1 MVSSIMGLFIGWEN
15 MNTII
20 IAGVVGLVLGIGGTV
35 GVQQATKPKEEPKP
49 IVIADPVAKE
59 LGKLDLV
66 EPICH
71 PDFIST
77 NGDGLC
83 KLLWCMT
90 QTNSATGEISGQMC
104 DNISNV
110 ENKKALLEYCS
121 QYQEQERDKCIDV
134 FFRRGS

>member
-1 MVSSIMGLFIGWEN
+1 

-20 IAGVVGLVLGIGGTV
+20 VSSVIGLIVGIGGTI
-35 GVQQATKPKEEPKP
+35 GIQQATKPKEEPKP

-66 EPICH
+66 EPICN
-71 PDFIST
+71 PDFIEK

-83 KLLWCMT
+83 MLLWCMT

-110 ENKKALLEYCS
+110 ENKKAILEYCE
-121 QYQEQERDKCIDV
+121 QYKDEERERCVDV

>member
-1 MVSSIMGLFIGWEN
+1 MVSSTMGPFNLVMD
-15 MNTII
+15 MNTMI
-20 IAGVVGLVLGIGGTV
+20 IAGIVGLVLGVGGTI
-35 GVQQATKPKEEPKP
+35 GVQQATKPKEEPP
-49 IVIADPVAKE
+49 PLVIADPVAKE

-71 PDFIST
+71 PEFIST

-121 QYQEQERDKCIDV
+121 QYQDQERDKCIDV

>member
-1 MVSSIMGLFIGWEN
+1 
-15 MNTII
+15 MNEMI
-20 IAGVVGLVLGIGGTV
+20 IAGIVGLVVGIGGTI
-35 GVQQATKPKEEPKP
+35 GIQQAAKPKEEPIP

-59 LGKLDLV
+59 LGRLDV
-66 EPICH
+66 VQPICT
-71 PDFIST
+71 PEFIQS

-83 KLLWCMT
+83 KLLMCMT

-110 ENKKALLEYCS
+110 ENKKAILEYCS
-121 QYQEQERDKCIDV
+121 QFHDEEYTRCVDV

>member
-1 MVSSIMGLFIGWEN
+1 MVS
-15 MNTII
+15 NTIDLFMEDSMNEAI
-20 IAGVVGLVLGIGGTV
+20 IFGVIGLVVGIGGTV
-35 GVQQATKPKEEPKP
+35 GIQQLGKPKVSPP
-49 IVIADPVAKE
+49 VIIADPVAKE

-71 PDFIST
+71 PDFIDK

-90 QTNSATGEISGQMC
+90 QTNSATGEVSGQMC

-110 ENKKALLEYCS
+110 ENKKAILEYCG
-121 QYQEQERDKCIDV
+121 QFTEQQADKCIDV

>member
-1 MVSSIMGLFIGWEN
+1 

-20 IAGVVGLVLGIGGTV
+20 VSSVIGLIVGIGGTI
-35 GVQQATKPKEEPKP
+35 GIQQATKPKEEPKP

-71 PDFIST
+71 PDFIEK

-110 ENKKALLEYCS
+110 ENKKAILEYCE
-121 QYQEQERDKCIDV
+121 QYKDEERERCVDV

>member
-1 MVSSIMGLFIGWEN
+1 

-20 IAGVVGLVLGIGGTV
+20 VSSVIGLIVGIGGTI
-35 GVQQATKPKEEPKP
+35 GIQQATKPKEEPKP

-66 EPICH
+66 EPICN
-71 PDFIST
+71 PDFIEK

-110 ENKKALLEYCS
+110 ENKKAILEYCE
-121 QYQEQERDKCIDV
+121 QYKDEERERCVDV

>member
-1 MVSSIMGLFIGWEN
+1 M
-15 MNTII
+15 
-20 IAGVVGLVLGIGGTV
+20 V
-35 GVQQATKPKEEPKP
+35 GVGSTIGIQQATKPNVVPP
-49 IVIADPVAKE
+49 VVIADPVAKE

-66 EPICH
+66 EPICD
-71 PDFIST
+71 PVFIESK
-77 NGDGLC
+77 GDGLC

-110 ENKKALLEYCS
+110 ENKKAILEYCS
-121 QYQEQERDKCIDV
+121 QYQEEERDRCIDV

>member
-1 MVSSIMGLFIGWEN
+1 
-15 MNTII
+15 MNEMI
-20 IAGVVGLVLGIGGTV
+20 IAGIIGLVVGIGSTIGI
-35 GVQQATKPKEEPKP
+35 QQATKPNVIPP
-49 IVIADPVAKE
+49 VVIADPVAKE

-66 EPICH
+66 EPICE
-71 PDFIST
+71 PTFIESK
-77 NGDGLC
+77 GDGLC

-110 ENKKALLEYCS
+110 ENKKAILEYCS
-121 QYQEQERDKCIDV
+121 QYQEEERDRCIDV

>member
-1 MVSSIMGLFIGWEN
+1 

-20 IAGVVGLVLGIGGTV
+20 IAGIVGLVLGIGGTV
-35 GVQQATKPKEEPKP
+35 GVQHATKPKEEPKP

-110 ENKKALLEYCS
+110 ENKKALMEYCS

>member
-1 MVSSIMGLFIGWEN
+1 MDTLL
-15 MNTII
+15 
-20 IAGVVGLVLGIGGTV
+20 IAGIVGLVLGIGGTI
-35 GVQQATKPKEEPKP
+35 GVQQATKPKVVPP
-49 IVIADPVAKE
+49 APVIADPVAKE

-71 PDFIST
+71 PDYLNSR
-77 NGDGLC
+77 GDGLC

-110 ENKKALLEYCS
+110 ENKKAILEYCS
-121 QYQEQERDKCIDV
+121 QYQEEERTRCIDV

>member
-1 MVSSIMGLFIGWEN
+1 
-15 MNTII
+15 MNEMI
-20 IAGVVGLVLGIGGTV
+20 IAGIIGLVVGIGSTIGI
-35 GVQQATKPKEEPKP
+35 QQATKPNVVPP
-49 IVIADPVAKE
+49 VVIADPVAKE

-66 EPICH
+66 EPICE
-71 PDFIST
+71 PTFIESK
-77 NGDGLC
+77 GDGLC

-110 ENKKALLEYCS
+110 ENKKAILEYCS
-121 QYQEQERDKCIDV
+121 QYQEEERDRCIDV

>member
-1 MVSSIMGLFIGWEN
+1 

-20 IAGVVGLVLGIGGTV
+20 VSSVIGLIVGIGGTI
-35 GVQQATKPKEEPKP
+35 GIQQATKPKEEPKP
-49 IVIADPVAKE
+49 IIIADPVAKE

-71 PDFIST
+71 PDFIEK

-110 ENKKALLEYCS
+110 ENKKAILEYCE
-121 QYQEQERDKCIDV
+121 QYKDEERERCVDV

>member
-1 MVSSIMGLFIGWEN
+1 
-15 MNTII
+15 MNEMI
-20 IAGVVGLVLGIGGTV
+20 IAGIIGLVVGIGSTIGI
-35 GVQQATKPKEEPKP
+35 QQATKPNVVPP
-49 IVIADPVAKE
+49 VVIADPVAKE

-66 EPICH
+66 EPICD
-71 PDFIST
+71 PTFIESK
-77 NGDGLC
+77 GDGLC

-110 ENKKALLEYCS
+110 ENKKAILEYCS
-121 QYQEQERDKCIDV
+121 QYQEEERDRCIDV

>member
-1 MVSSIMGLFIGWEN
+1 
-15 MNTII
+15 MNEMI
-20 IAGVVGLVLGIGGTV
+20 IAGIIGLVVGIGSTIGI
-35 GVQQATKPKEEPKP
+35 QQATKPREIPP
-49 IVIADPVAKE
+49 VVIADPVAKE

-66 EPICH
+66 EPLCS
-71 PDFIST
+71 PDFIEKK
-77 NGDGLC
+77 GDGLC

-110 ENKKALLEYCS
+110 ENKKAILEYCE
-121 QYQEQERDKCIDV
+121 QYKDEERSRCIDV

>member
-1 MVSSIMGLFIGWEN
+1 
-15 MNTII
+15 MNEMI
-20 IAGVVGLVLGIGGTV
+20 IAGIIGLVVGVGSTIGI
-35 GVQQATKPKEEPKP
+35 QQATKPNVVPP
-49 IVIADPVAKE
+49 VVIADPVAKE

-66 EPICH
+66 EPICD
-71 PDFIST
+71 PTFIESK
-77 NGDGLC
+77 GDGLC

-110 ENKKALLEYCS
+110 ENKKAILEYCS
-121 QYQEQERDKCIDV
+121 QYQEEERDRCIDV

>member
-110 ENKKALLEYCS
+110 ENKKALMEYCS

>member
-1 MVSSIMGLFIGWEN
+1 
-15 MNTII
+15 MNEMI
-20 IAGVVGLVLGIGGTV
+20 IAGIIGLVVGIGSTIGI
-35 GVQQATKPKEEPKP
+35 QQATKPKEIPP
-49 IVIADPVAKE
+49 VVIADPVAKE

-71 PDFIST
+71 PDFIEQK
-77 NGDGLC
+77 GDGLC

-110 ENKKALLEYCS
+110 ENKKAILEYCE
-121 QYQEQERDKCIDV
+121 QYKDEERSRCIDV